1 MTAYITLDY
10 ELFMGS
16 EVGTINN
23 CLIKPMDALTK
34 MLDKYQIKCNI
45 FVDAAYLLRLYQL
58 KDNKEVEEQF
68 QLVTRHVS
76 SLSEQGHAIQ
86 FHFHPQWL
94 YSKYEK
100 GWVMDFDHYKIS
112 DMPKEDIKTLI
123 PQAIELLQSYSR
135 TKLSAFRAGG
145 YSFPNEP
152 LFFDILREYEIHID
166 TSVLKGAKV
175 RSKYQSYDYSTV
187 PEVSP
192 YNFDNDVCVKDP
204 NGYFTEYPIT
214 TNTFIGYRY
223 LFLKS
228 RLTKRYKEN
237 DEHHDVKFGDGS
249 PINIKRGKISCLVNN
264 FIRLMLPISI
274 SATIDGVFSLYL
286 EKLYQNTASLINNK
300 TFVII
305 GHPKNFSEKS
315 ISIFE
320 SFIQNHSDLDFDVFN

>member
-1 MTAYITLDY
+1 MKAYLTLDY

-23 CLIKPMDALTK
+23 CLIKPMDALTT

-100 GWVMDFDHYKIS
+100 GWIMDYDHYKIS
-112 DMPKEDIKTLI
+112 DMPLDDIRTLI

-135 TKLSAFRAGG
+135 TKLTAFRAGG
-145 YSFPNEP
+145 YSFPNKP
-152 LFFDILREYEIHID
+152 YFLDILRKYEIHID

-175 RSKYQSYDYSTV
+175 KSKYQSYDYSTT
-187 PEVSP
+187 PKASTYPFNNNICIEDES
-192 YNFDNDVCVKDP
+192 
-204 NGYFTEYPIT
+204 GYFTEYPIA
-214 TNTFIGYRY
+214 TNVMVGYKYFFI
-223 LFLKS
+223 K
-228 RLTKRYKEN
+228 
-237 DEHHDVKFGDGS
+237 
-249 PINIKRGKISCLVNN
+249 NI
-264 FIRLMLPISI
+264 
-274 SATIDGVFSLYL
+274 
-286 EKLYQNTASLINNK
+286 
-300 TFVII
+300 
-305 GHPKNFSEKS
+305 
-315 ISIFE
+315 
-320 SFIQNHSDLDFDVFN
+320 

>member
-1 MTAYITLDY
+1 MKAYLTLDY

-100 GWVMDFDHYKIS
+100 GWIMDYDHYKIS
-112 DMPKEDIKTLI
+112 DMPLDDIRTLI

-135 TKLSAFRAGG
+135 TKLTAFRAGG

-152 LFFDILREYEIHID
+152 YFLDILRKYEIHID

-175 RSKYQSYDYSTV
+175 KSKYQSYNYSQLPV
-187 PEVSP
+187 NAP
-192 YNFDNDVCVKDP
+192 YRFDKGLCVEDQ
-204 NGYFTEYPIT
+204 NGYFIEYPIST
-214 TNTFIGYRY
+214 ISMIGYKY
-223 LFLKS
+223 LFLKKDLAKS
-228 RLTKRYKEN
+228 YDNIIGQGL
-237 DEHHDVKFGDGS
+237 FGDGKGIGLAGS
-249 PINIKRGKISCLVNN
+249 VFSRVYYKIKRLITPS
-264 FIRLMLPISI
+264 II

-286 EKLYQNTASLINNK
+286 DNVYNYYSANERNK
-300 TFVII
+300 AFVII
-305 GHPKNFSEKS
+305 GHPKNISLKS
-315 ISIFE
+315 IGIFE
-320 SFIQNHSDLDFDVFN
+320 NFITNHPNIKFALL